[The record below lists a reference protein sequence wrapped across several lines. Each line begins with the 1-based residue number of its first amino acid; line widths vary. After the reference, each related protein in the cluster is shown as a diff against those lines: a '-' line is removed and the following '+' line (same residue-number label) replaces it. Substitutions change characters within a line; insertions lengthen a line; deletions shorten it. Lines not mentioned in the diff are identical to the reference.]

1 MPEAKHRRKGKTR
14 QRPPRTQGSGKYRR
28 DAFGEWI
35 GVLMERGDRVTERCQ
50 QLYGP
55 RPDDDYTDE
64 QWIAAERQLENEGI
78 IPREDRKDDLP

>member
-1 MPEAKHRRKGKTR
+1 
-14 QRPPRTQGSGKYRR
+14 
-28 DAFGEWI
+28 
-35 GVLMERGDRVTERCQ
+35 MERGDRVTERCQ